1 MRIPNMP
8 EQVWDLLARQG
19 IEKSQ
24 ILLGARTDMN
34 TACEYADG
42 YLVLTKEKL
51 AIAASPTVPSEVHIF
66 KGYPVSDEPKELRE
80 WYP

>member
-8 EQVWDLLARQG
+8 EQVWDLLNRQG

-42 YLVLTKEKL
+42 YLVLTKE
-51 AIAASPTVPSEVHIF
+51 
-66 KGYPVSDEPKELRE
+66 
-80 WYP
+80 